1 MLSGYHTTVQIEFRH
16 SRDAPSLSSP
26 LLSLTLTLDPNP
38 TPTQPPF
45 RLLSVSW
52 RRECAAV
59 TRVLV
64 LDSGQQHRQH
74 GRNPPPDDD
83 APLSLDRVRSF
94 PSAGCTVQRPNLS
107 LRTPCCV
114 RWQPSVRMYYWPDPP
129 RLVPTRIYYPIM
141 IWTRRRA
148 DDEVALSG
156 QSSDKVRCFFSLFFL
171 GGFHGSH
178 GFQWSHAAHV
188 CYVCAVSVRC
198 LCESPPKC
206 ALVLARL

>member
-83 APLSLDRVRSF
+83 ALSLFRSRSVIPLSVM
-94 PSAGCTVQRPNLS
+94 P
-107 LRTPCCV
+107 RT
-114 RWQPSVRMYYWPDPP
+114 
-129 RLVPTRIYYPIM
+129 TAEPIP
-141 IWTRRRA
+141 
-148 DDEVALSG
+148 
-156 QSSDKVRCFFSLFFL
+156 
-171 GGFHGSH
+171 
-178 GFQWSHAAHV
+178 AHPV
-188 CYVCAVSVRC
+188 
-198 LCESPPKC
+198 LC
-206 ALVLARL
+206 ALATLRPYVLLA